1 MLKKQRWNKSFYCVV
16 ALALM
21 TAVIFLAAGAPSIV
35 RTSKTDRELPIYC
48 VQRDDKC
55 VSLTFDAAWGDVRVR
70 QSYSQGSSFS
80 V

>member
-1 MLKKQRWNKSFYCVV
+1 MLKKRRLNKSIYCAL

-48 VQRDDKC
+48 VQRDDQC

-70 QSYSQGSSFS
+70 QSRKPM
-80 V
+80 